1 MTTNCDDESGSCEEV
16 VIDKIPILS
25 SGEGS
30 GETDDEDNIYP
41 STTETD
47 FLPPSTSEVVYPDSS
62 SIFTD
67 PSENQGPL
75 VNSTVSEG
83 HQETINSTPV
93 EILIT
98 TGLIASKNLMISAV
112 IKSTLLGATPVK
124 FVPTQTLSKTSLAK
138 LENQMLSVTNN
149 QVKTSML
156 TTPNQG
162 RTSMLITPNMSSD
175 HDFPSLK
182 ESQLL
187 ATSSIRMNIS
197 ISNQDQIPAF
207 ITCTPAISSIELS
220 KAMLPS
226 TLLLDSEASF
236 QQSNTNTY
244 ELSFSQNL
252 SVNRLYTEYSQSQ
265 GTIDAKLQKSYFS
278 VTSSSS
284 TFYSVSQLKTQNE
297 KLSSSA
303 ASSLLQLV
311 TTSSEIARA
320 ASLGLSEQVLI
331 NKMEGPTVSLDVNL
345 DLRSTIWNET
355 STPAGVA
362 FSTKVMNSY
371 TSFIQIASSRETD
384 HLKTKSKLRRKAN
397 FSIIQASFSERST
410 KLLSSQKTVL
420 LTASTDKIVT
430 NVPLSFI
437 NNVIASH
444 EAIVIS
450 VESSE
455 KTAIIRRNKA
465 YLPNDDEVI
474 LIHERKEAIIPAPSE
489 EIVTTSAKNVI
500 AVVTKKRESSA
511 VVINFNV
518 SAAIISCLVSSFY
531 LFSYKF

>member
-67 PSENQGPL
+67 PSETQGPL

-93 EILIT
+93 EILVT

-112 IKSTLLGATPVK
+112 IKSTLFGATPVK

-138 LENQMLSVTNN
+138 PENQMLSVTNN
-149 QVKTSML
+149 QVKTSIL
-156 TTPNQG
+156 TTG
-162 RTSMLITPNMSSD
+162 RTSMLLTPNMSSD

-197 ISNQDQIPAF
+197 VSNQDQIPAF

-226 TLLLDSEASF
+226 TLLLDSDASF
-236 QQSNTNTY
+236 QQSNTNTD

-252 SVNRLYTEYSQSQ
+252 SVNTLYTEYSRSQ

-284 TFYSVSQLKTQNE
+284 TFYSVSQLKIQNE
-297 KLSSSA
+297 KRSSSA

-311 TTSSEIARA
+311 PTGSKIARA
-320 ASLGLSEQVLI
+320 ASLGLSERVLI

-345 DLRSTIWNET
+345 DLRSTIWNES

-500 AVVTKKRESSA
+500 VVVTKKRESSA